1 MREEAG
7 EGNAGA
13 AGSPAVAAAGE
24 ERKFCGDKRREDIV
38 SPRVTI
44 PTFVEE
50 IKGAEI
56 NSCVEAAMFLRVMA
70 ASEPGSPGESVD
82 SQKAT
87 SPVAFLALC
96 KELDAM
102 KAFHAALVAGKRVLL
117 DVFHAEGSLA
127 PEGRKPGQEWNLAK

>member
-1 MREEAG
+1 MSPRVTIPFMRGEAG

-24 ERKFCGDKRREDIV
+24 EKKFCGDKRREDIV

-87 SPVAFLALC
+87 SAVVVPCPLQRIGCDESLPRCPCGRQKGVA
-96 KELDAM
+96 
-102 KAFHAALVAGKRVLL
+102 R
-117 DVFHAEGSLA
+117 
-127 PEGRKPGQEWNLAK
+127 